1 VEYLLEA
8 GVETE
13 LLTAT
18 DLGGPVYDRLG
29 FVDEGIPYGIWER
42 ERPQLPAGKNA
53 DGVQPGAIEDAAA
66 YDAKATGE
74 DRREFLELF
83 ANRVRVPRGPEQSGY
98 RIALPWGAGP

>member
-1 VEYLLEA
+1 VECLLEA
-8 GVETE
+8 GVETV
-13 LLTAT
+13 LLTA
-18 DLGGPVYDRLG
+18 
-29 FVDEGIPYGIWER
+29 
-42 ERPQLPAGKNA
+42 LPAGKNA